1 MSQTP
6 QQFVPGCQEDTQ
18 SVAELAE
25 QQNAASVVECLTGRS
40 GVSLRDR
47 LKCVLVFLAVVGPG
61 QIVMM
66 ADTEVGSII
75 TAAQSGAR
83 WGYSLL
89 PLQFI
94 LIPVLFMVQELTVRL
109 GIFTGKGHG
118 ELIRERYGV
127 AMGWISV
134 GGLAVSIAG
143 AMVAEFSGIAGIGE
157 LLGVPRA
164 ISLSLAAGFLLLVV
178 SAGSYRRVER
188 IALGLGLFEMAFLW
202 VALNCHPRKGWLGQ
216 GLLLSPWREPDYRY
230 LVAANIGAVIMPWM
244 IFFQQSAIADKRLGR
259 DHLRSAQWDTAIGSV
274 VTQLVMAAVMIT
286 TAATLGLNHGGGSLE
301 TVGEISEAL
310 TPYLGADA
318 GRLVFG
324 LGILGAALVAII
336 VTSLAAAW
344 GIGEMTGYKHSLE
357 SHPREAPWF
366 YGVYAAAVVGSALLV
381 GWVPNLIALNLAVE
395 VMNALLL
402 PLVLGFLVLLAAR
415 ILPEPHRLRG
425 FYLWVVAATCAVTSG
440 VGVYCALTAMK
451 W

>member
-1 MSQTP
+1 MNQGTRDI
-6 QQFVPGCQEDTQ
+6 VPTHRADTQ
-18 SVAELAE
+18 STVGLAE
-25 QQNAASVVECLTGRS
+25 EQDAASGTPGLAERA
-40 GVSLRDR
+40 GVSRRALLKR
-47 LKCVLVFLAVVGPG
+47 LLVFLAVLGPG

-83 WGYSLL
+83 WGYALL
-89 PLQFI
+89 PLQFV
-94 LIPVLFMVQELTVRL
+94 LIPVLFIVQELTVRL

-127 AMGWISV
+127 VWGWISV
-134 GGLAVSIAG
+134 GGLAVSIVG
-143 AMVAEFSGIAGIGE
+143 AMVAEFSGIAGVGE
-157 LLGVPRA
+157 LLGAPRA
-164 ISLSLAAGFLLLVV
+164 ISLSLTAGFLLLVV

-188 IALGLGLFEMAFLW
+188 IALGLGLFEVAFLW
-202 VALNCHPRKGWLGQ
+202 VALKADPRTGWLAQ
-216 GLLLSPWREPDYRY
+216 GLVLSPWHKADYRY

-244 IFFQQSAIADKRLGR
+244 IFFQQSAIVDKRLGR
-259 DHLRSAQWDTAIGSV
+259 EHLRSAQWDTALGSV
-274 VTQLVMAAVMIT
+274 VTQLVMAAVIIT
-286 TAATLGLNHGGGSLE
+286 TAATLGFVHGTGSLE

-310 TPYLGADA
+310 TPSLGAEA

-357 SHPREAPWF
+357 NHPREAPWF
-366 YGVYAAAVVGSALLV
+366 YGVYATAVVGSAFLV
-381 GWVPNLIALNLAVE
+381 DWVPNLIALNLAVE

-415 ILPEPHRLRG
+415 VLPERYRLHG
-425 FYLWVVAATCAVTSG
+425 SYLWVVAATCAITSG
-440 VGVYCALTAMK
+440 VGVYCALSGIR